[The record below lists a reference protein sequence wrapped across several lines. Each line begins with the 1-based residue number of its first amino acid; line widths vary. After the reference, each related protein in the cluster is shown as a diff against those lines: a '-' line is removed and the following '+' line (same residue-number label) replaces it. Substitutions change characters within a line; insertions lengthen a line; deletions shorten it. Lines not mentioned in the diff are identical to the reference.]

1 MNDNDMK
8 KSSVADVSHMYVGP
22 NQRASLLDKA
32 FDRVRKQGYSHN
44 QAKALAAQAV
54 DGFLAQQRKKQ
65 IDAIRQA
72 SADGRHESADEM
84 AQDFIDQELGP
95 KGGADA

>member
-1 MNDNDMK
+1 MNDEQGK

-32 FDRVRKQGYSHN
+32 FDRFRKQGYSHN

-54 DGFLAQQRKKQ
+54 DGFLAQQRQKQ

>member
-1 MNDNDMK
+1 MKDNAEK
-8 KSSVADVSHMYVGP
+8 KSAVADFSRMYVGP
-22 NQRASLLDKA
+22 NQRASLLENA
-32 FDRVRKQGYSHN
+32 FNRFRKQGYSHN

-54 DGFLAQQRKKQ
+54 EGFLADQRQKQ

-72 SADGRHESADEM
+72 EQDGNDASADQM